1 MTDKISNLHLLLR
14 VPSFARWPLRVRF
27 FREDVHQVWRIWCER
42 ADGELR
48 DDLDVILDW
57 EQPLEPLVETTS
69 PGTVQAK
76 PLLDRPSTGNNGV
89 PNLDIGYG
97 KLKSQIEKGW
107 MLTEDGHQ
115 SCVVCSKQLLDPAST
130 ALICAGKGCTATS
143 HMTCLARHFC
153 KGTAELLVPVSGSCP
168 SCQTKLEWVD
178 LVRELSLRTRGG
190 KEIGLLMKKPRVR
203 KRKGEVLVK
212 PGSAFEGDL
221 LEPNQEVDSVPVEG
235 YNEDDLPDDWLEQCG
250 DDSISIAST
259 DSGLSGTS
267 EVHIRAQTSARGA
280 QLESVVEDSD
290 WDNAE
295 VLE

>member
-48 DDLDVILDW
+48 NDLDVILDW
-57 EQPLEPLVETTS
+57 EQPLEPLVESAS
-69 PGTVQAK
+69 PGTVRAK
-76 PLLDRPSTGNNGV
+76 RLLDRPSIGNSGV
-89 PNLDIGYG
+89 ASLDIGYG
-97 KLKSQIEKGW
+97 KLKSQIEKGM

-115 SCVVCSKQLLDPAST
+115 SCVVCSKQLLNPAST
-130 ALICAGKGCTATS
+130 ALICAGIGCTAIS

-153 KGTAELLVPVSGSCP
+153 KGTVELLVPVSGSCP
-168 SCQTKLEWVD
+168 LCQTKLEWVD
-178 LVRELSLRTRGG
+178 MVKELSLRARGG
-190 KEIGLLMKKPRVR
+190 KEISLLMKKPRVR
-203 KRKGEVLVK
+203 KGKGETLVK
-212 PGSAFEGDL
+212 PGSAFDGDL
-221 LEPNQEVDSVPVEG
+221 LEPNQEVDSVPVES
-235 YNEDDLPDDWLEQCG
+235 YDEDELPDDWLEQCD
-250 DDSISIAST
+250 DDSMSIAST

-267 EVHIRAQTSARGA
+267 EGHIPAQTSARGA
-280 QLESVVEDSD
+280 QLEDVVEDSD